1 MMDKKQ
7 QLVVLGGG
15 ESGTGAALLAATL
28 GWAVFVSDKSRLGD
42 AYRQLLVEKGIPF
55 EEETHTEER
64 ILQADLVIKSPG
76 IPDTVPLVRSLR
88 ERRIPVIDELS
99 FALQHTRA
107 KVMAITGTNGK
118 TTTTLLLYHLL
129 KEGGL
134 NVGLGGNV
142 GRSLAAQLAE
152 GATFDWLVLEV
163 SSYQL
168 DGMPG
173 FAPHTGILTNITP
186 DHLDRYDYIF
196 ENYIASKMQLVQH
209 MGEESA
215 FIYYAEDP
223 VIQQALQSR
232 PPLKAQ
238 LLPVA
243 ATGNPQAAATLDEDW
258 IRIKGPV
265 RDTLLPYDDMVLQGR
280 HNYINTACAVLAA
293 FRAGI
298 SEEAIS
304 RGLRTFE
311 NAPHRLEKVA
321 EIAGV
326 EWINDS
332 KATNVDSAW
341 YALDAMQCPI
351 IWIAGGTDKGNDY
364 SPLLPLVQQGVK
376 ALVCLGVDN
385 RKLVEAFEGIVPE
398 LHQTSSMEAAVQ
410 TAARLA
416 RPGDVVLLSPAC
428 ASFDLF
434 RNYID
439 RGDQFRKQVE
449 QVKNSKE
456 EVRK

>member
-1 MMDKKQ
+1 MGKREQ
-7 QLVVLGGG
+7 VVVLGGG
-15 ESGTGAALLAATL
+15 ESGTGAALLAARM
-28 GWAVFVSDKSRLGD
+28 GWAVFLSDKGKLGD
-42 AYRQLLVEKGIPF
+42 AYRQQLVEKGIPF
-55 EEETHTEER
+55 EEEGHHSEDL
-64 ILQADLVIKSPG
+64 ILQAALVIKSPG
-76 IPDTVPLVRSLR
+76 IPDTAPLVQQLR
-88 ERRIPVIDELS
+88 QRGVPVIDELS
-99 FALQHTRA
+99 FALRHTAA
-107 KVMAITGTNGK
+107 KVLAITGTNGK

-152 GATFDWLVLEV
+152 GEQFDWLVLEV

-186 DHLDRYDYIF
+186 DHLDRYDYKF

-209 MGEESA
+209 MGQEEA

-223 VIQQALQSR
+223 VIRQALEGR
-232 PPLKAQ
+232 GVKAQ

-243 ATGNPQAAATLDEDW
+243 AAGRPEAAAMLEAEW

-265 RDTLLPYDDMVLQGR
+265 RDTLFLYADMVLQGK

-293 FRAGI
+293 YRAGV
-298 SEEAIS
+298 SEQAIS
-304 RGLRTFE
+304 RGLRSFQ
-311 NAPHRLEKVA
+311 NAPHRLEPIA
-321 EIAGV
+321 EIKGV
-326 EWINDS
+326 AWINDS

-341 YALDAMQCPI
+341 YALDAMQRPI
-351 IWIAGGTDKGNDY
+351 VWIAGGTDKGNDY
-364 SPLLPLVQQGVK
+364 SQLLPLVQERVK
-376 ALVCLGVDN
+376 ALVCLGVDTS
-385 RKLVEAFEGIVPE
+385 KLQQAFEGVVPM
-398 LHQTSSMEAAVQ
+398 LFQTGSMEEAVQ
-410 TAARLA
+410 AAA
-416 RPGDVVLLSPAC
+416 AAAQAGDVVLLSPAC

-439 RGDQFRKQVE
+439 RGDQFRRQVMGLYNE
-449 QVKNSKE
+449 Q
-456 EVRK
+456 